1 VESQQVVRI
10 EGRSADGRRQTKTS
24 MRTSMRTMPAVHRRL
39 RIAIDEVGYVPMAEA
54 GVEFLFQ
61 LIADRLSRQRQ
72 AQAEIG
78 RQLQNV

>member
-1 VESQQVVRI
+1 
-10 EGRSADGRRQTKTS
+10 
-24 MRTSMRTMPAVHRRL
+24 MRTMPAVHRRL